1 MSTETYSRRL
11 QRLPRSW
18 RRAASVIAAILG
30 FALIALSPGGAQRAR
45 VDNIPQNAFDILKD
59 DAKDAKKTSNLNK
72 RRRAEANDMQQVG
85 EQIAW
90 EEIRNLFVP
99 LKSGIE
105 IRRHQETAANVDNST
120 RFPIITGIVTTKNG
134 ENRAILDGASVKA
147 GERLKDFIVT
157 KITRDRV
164 TIEGDETYIL
174 ELRPHQVPAVKIFL
188 VPDSGS
194 GEGEIA
200 LNPVTSSSGEPTS
213 SDPAAPQPEGK
224 ETTSHV
230 KKP

>member
-1 MSTETYSRRL
+1 MNTETYSRRL
-11 QRLPRSW
+11 QHLPRSW
-18 RRAASVIAAILG
+18 RRTVSVIAAILG
-30 FALIALSPGGAQRAR
+30 FALISLVPGGAQQAR
-45 VDNIPQNAFDILKD
+45 VNNIPQNAFDILKN
-59 DAKDAKKTSNLNK
+59 DAKKPPNLTK
-72 RRRAEANDMQQVG
+72 RRRAEADDMQQVG

-99 LKSGIE
+99 LRSGVE
-105 IRRHQETAANVDNST
+105 VRRQQETAANVDSST

-147 GERLKDFIVT
+147 GERLKDFVVT
-157 KITRDRV
+157 KITRERV
-164 TIEGDETYIL
+164 TLEGDETYIL
-174 ELRPHQVPAVKIFL
+174 ELRPHQIPAVKIFL

-194 GEGEIA
+194 GENEIA

-213 SDPAAPQPEGK
+213 SDPAAPKPEGK